1 MNATH
6 THTHTHT
13 HVQVLYTVSP
23 QPDYLHSAVSVVLQI
38 HSEEEGDG
46 DILVFLTGREE
57 IETMGSLLQHCRPL
71 FPTGWK
77 EMIVCPLF
85 AALPTKQQQRAF
97 IKTPEV
103 C

>member
-1 MNATH
+1 M
-6 THTHTHT
+6 
-13 HVQVLYTVSP
+13 QVLYTVSP

-38 HSEEEGDG
+38 HSEVEGDG

-57 IETMGSLLQHCRPL
+57 IETVGFLLQHCRPL
-71 FPTGWK
+71 FSADWK

-97 IKTPEV
+97 TKTPKV
-103 C
+103 R